1 MADLGGQEWG
11 WWSGGIPLAF
21 NFPSE
26 TGFSPLGP
34 DVTLSNGLPFWEV
47 GMKQISP
54 VGHTHFSVKNNLE

>member
-1 MADLGGQEWG
+1 
-11 WWSGGIPLAF
+11 LAF